1 MNLLLLLCV
10 LIYVSKSHDLE
21 DSENCDYGAIFRLTE
36 KGLTYAANTGFPSMW
51 KEKKWNLSL
60 SIYDVNETVN
70 GVNYFIEKLHLKQ
83 NMENDNFK
91 VSVDIDSN
99 PGCLKVTINDSLAA
113 LQGSVLCSDIHTRH
127 EAQHCNIT
135 IYIPWYFKVH
145 IGRDTDGSFNVQ
157 MCNVTGESCSILL
170 ANITINYTDCV
181 NPTERLCEKGT
192 EEFKHNFIKNKLNKT
207 LQLLDVCNRLDKVI
221 DAISK
226 KMKKTDL
233 APVIQPG
240 FFFKVNLSM
249 SEKPSYNK
257 SYIDTYH
264 KGDVFWHSTLEK
276 YPTECV
282 NFDRD
287 KSTSK
292 MLYLWISKYGIRN
305 FLKGFQR
312 HGMLHYMITAENLN
326 AGHGLNT
333 TCEVGVCVGRLVP
346 SIAEKYPNC
355 FVDLDW
361 YSLKTPNVTFEKNL
375 AVVKGEIVMF
385 VNIRD
390 PRPSGHT
397 TRIAKLNGDVT
408 LRLKL
413 YITNGTRIQGTVVA
427 FDPYM
432 KNIDVDP
439 KITGFDEQTVNFI
452 LLGAVVVTAEPKLN
466 EFGNKGLCIPISHAK
481 LKNATIHL
489 IDNAIVIGSDVE
501 YGNDTYCTPS
511 FF

>member
-346 SIAEKYPNC
+346 S
-355 FVDLDW
+355 
-361 YSLKTPNVTFEKNL
+361 
-375 AVVKGEIVMF
+375 
-385 VNIRD
+385 
-390 PRPSGHT
+390 
-397 TRIAKLNGDVT
+397 DVT